1 MAQPDSF
8 QLEILD
14 RLSDIPCQDWNAL
27 LPSDA
32 GPFLRHEFLNA
43 LEETGCVGSNTG
55 WQVAHLLL
63 KDHSHLIGAIPL
75 YLKQHSYGEF
85 VFDWSWAQAYEQQ
98 GMQYFPKALCAIPF
112 TPVQGS
118 RILSASHIDADI
130 VRKYLIE
137 GLKTI
142 VIQNNLSSAHV
153 LFPNASESKSLQ
165 EQGFMPR
172 DSVQFH
178 WHNQGF
184 ENFEHFLAVLTMKRR
199 KNIRREREQVSRES
213 IHFRHVP
220 GISSTDSDWEFF
232 YRCYEN
238 TYLEH
243 HSNPYLNEAF
253 FKLWVQRMPENL
265 HLIIAERAGNPIA
278 TSLLVI
284 DPKTSKAYGR
294 YWGAIEH
301 IPCLHFETAYY
312 QAIEYCI
319 SNKIQIFEGGAQG
332 EHKMAR
338 GFLPTTIQSAHFIA
352 DPQFARAVKHFLDRE
367 HQGIGAYVDELAEHS
382 PLKSSKVQ
390 QWIQEATTINQ
401 PRKMAP
407 TPYLRGITNLT
418 PLVLASAPRFT
429 MKSAKGVDAR

>member
-14 RLSDIPCQDWNAL
+14 RLSDIPCSEWNAL
-27 LPSDA
+27 LPANA
-32 GPFLRHEFLNA
+32 GPFLRHEFLNT
-43 LEETGCVGSNTG
+43 LEESGCVGGNTG

-63 KDHSHLIGAIPL
+63 RNQERLLGAMPL

-112 TPVQGS
+112 TPVQGPRVLCAQDLDPS
-118 RILSASHIDADI
+118 MVKQNLFG
-130 VRKYLIE
+130 
-137 GLKTI
+137 GLKTL

-153 LFPNASESKSLQ
+153 LFPHAAEATSLQ
-165 EQGFMPR
+165 EQGFMLR

-178 WHNQGF
+178 WHNQEF
-184 ENFEHFLAVLTMKRR
+184 MNFEAFLSALTMKRR
-199 KNIRREREQVSRES
+199 KNIRRERELVAREN
-213 IHFRHVP
+213 IGFRHVP
-220 GISSTDSDWEFF
+220 GIISTDADWEFF

-243 HSNPYLNEAF
+243 GSSPYLNEAF
-253 FKLWVQRMPENL
+253 FKLWMQRMPENL
-265 HLIIAERAGNPIA
+265 HLIIAERSGNPIA
-278 TSLLVI
+278 ASMLVV
-284 DPKTSKAYGR
+284 DHKDSKAYGR
-294 YWGAIEH
+294 YWGAINH
-301 IPCLHFETAYY
+301 VPCLHFETAYY

-319 SNKIQIFEGGAQG
+319 SEGIQTFEGGAQG

-352 DPQFARAVKHFLDRE
+352 DRQFAKAVQHFLDRE
-367 HQGIGAYVDELAEHS
+367 HQGIGAYIDELAEHS

-390 QWIQEATTINQ
+390 
-401 PRKMAP
+401 P
-407 TPYLRGITNLT
+407 
-418 PLVLASAPRFT
+418 
-429 MKSAKGVDAR
+429 

>member
-1 MAQPDSF
+1 MAEPDSF
-8 QLEILD
+8 QLEIVD
-14 RLSDIPCQDWNAL
+14 RLSDITPEKWNAL
-27 LPSDA
+27 LPDDA
-32 GPFLRHEFLNA
+32 GPFLRHEFLSA
-43 LEETGCVGSNTG
+43 LEETGCVGANTG

-63 KDHSHLIGAIPL
+63 KDGGQLIGAMPL

-85 VFDWSWAQAYEQQ
+85 VFDWSWAQVYEQQ

-118 RILSASHIDADI
+118 RILSAKDIDADL
-130 VRKYLIE
+130 VKQQLIK
-137 GLKTI
+137 GLKTL
-142 VIQNNLSSAHV
+142 VLQNNLSSAHV
-153 LFPNASESKSLQ
+153 LFPHASEAKVLKDQS
-165 EQGFMPR
+165 FMLR

-184 ENFEHFLAVLTMKRR
+184 ENFEQFLAALTMKRR
-199 KNIRREREQVSRES
+199 KNIRREREQVVREQ
-213 IHFRHVP
+213 ITFRHIP
-220 GISSTDSDWEFF
+220 GISSTNADWEFF
-232 YRCYEN
+232 YRCYAN

-243 HSNPYLNEAF
+243 RSSPYLNEAF
-253 FKLWVQRMPENL
+253 LKLWAQRMPENL
-265 HLIIAERAGNPIA
+265 HLIIAERNENPIA
-278 TSLLVI
+278 ASLLVV
-284 DPKTSKAYGR
+284 DPTSSKAYGR

-319 SNKIQIFEGGAQG
+319 SNEIQTFEGGAQG

-352 DPQFARAVKHFLDRE
+352 DPQFAKAVQHFLDRE

-390 QWIQEATTINQ
+390 
-401 PRKMAP
+401 P
-407 TPYLRGITNLT
+407 
-418 PLVLASAPRFT
+418 
-429 MKSAKGVDAR
+429 